1 MPHPV
6 IPQRRESGRVC
17 VCVCVGGGGGGGG
30 VARQYKGVKK
40 TRNYS
45 KWGQYKV
52 ASGDL
57 VHTGPGTAARRD
69 IDRAD
74 MTTLGAVPPAAALV
88 GLPCTATLAPGGSI
102 SSVAGI
108 PSIPVLGDKL
118 SLGGLPRLTTN
129 PGGRGLGITVNGD
142 SMRLLVVM
150 SFTQV
155 LARQHERTSTG
166 RTRPLWARCPQQL
179 PSRVQARQPEG
190 TLTGRTRSLWARCP
204 QQLPSLGS
212 LVLPRRPRVARS
224 AVSQVSQA
232 HRC

>member
-1 MPHPV
+1 MV
-6 IPQRRESGRVC
+6 I
-17 VCVCVGGGGGGGG
+17 
-30 VARQYKGVKK
+30 QYKGVKK

-52 ASGDL
+52 ASGDH

-74 MTTLGAVPPAAALV
+74 TTTLGAMPPAAALV

-108 PSIPVLGDKL
+108 PSTRDML
-118 SLGGLPRLTTN
+118 SLGGLLTPRLTTN
-129 PGGRGLGITVNGD
+129 PGGRGLGITVNGY
-142 SMRLLVVM
+142 SIRLLVVM

-155 LARQHERTSTG
+155 LAWQPEGTTTG
-166 RTRPLWARCPQQL
+166 RTRPHWARCPQQL
-179 PSRVQARQPEG
+179 P
-190 TLTGRTRSLWARCP
+190 L
-204 QQLPSLGS
+204 LGS
-212 LVLPRRPRVARS
+212 LVQPRRPRVARS
-224 AVSQVSQA
+224 AVPQVSQA